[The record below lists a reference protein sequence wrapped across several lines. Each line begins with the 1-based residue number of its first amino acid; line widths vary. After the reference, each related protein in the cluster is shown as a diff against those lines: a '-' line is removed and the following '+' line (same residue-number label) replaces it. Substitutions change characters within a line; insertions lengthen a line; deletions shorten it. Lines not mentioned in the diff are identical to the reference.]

1 MTPFAEY
8 EDRFGL
14 PLFAKRGLTL
24 IRGSNALLWDD
35 QGRQYIDCTGGHGVV
50 NIGHANEQVAEAI
63 AQQAKKLIT
72 CTGSFYNDQRA
83 LLLKKLIEITPDS
96 LQKAFLCN
104 SGTEAVEAALKLAR
118 LSTGKNEFICARR
131 GFHGRTM
138 GALSATFNPQY
149 KRDFEPLVPG
159 FHFVPYND
167 FEALKQAVTENTA
180 AVLLEVVQGEGG
192 VHIGQRNYFEKVQ
205 TFCREQNILLIIDE
219 VQTGFGRTGK
229 MFASQHYDLQPDIM
243 CVAKGIAGGFPMG
256 ATLCSEK
263 IKVGSGKHGTTFGGN
278 PLACAAALATIK
290 FIEENQLPE
299 KAKEKGQYFKEKF
312 KANELPVVKELRQIG
327 LMIGIEL
334 RSKAQPFIQALQERG
349 VLVIP
354 AGPMV
359 LRLLPP
365 LTIEYELLDEV
376 IEKLHT
382 VLSSEQR
389 ITNSE

>member
-1 MTPFAEY
+1 MNPYVEY

-24 IRGSNALLWDD
+24 IRGKNALLWDD
-35 QGRQYIDCTGGHGVV
+35 QGRQFIDCTGGHGVV
-50 NIGHANEQVAEAI
+50 NIGHANEQVANAI
-63 AQQAKKLIT
+63 AEQAKKLIT

-83 LLLKKLIEITPDS
+83 LLLKKLIEITPNS

-104 SGTEAVEAALKLAR
+104 SGTEAIEAALKFAR
-118 LSTGKNEFICARR
+118 LTSGKSDFVCARR

-159 FHFVPYND
+159 FHFVPFND
-167 FEALKQAVTENTA
+167 FEALKKAVTKNTA

-192 VHIGQRNYFEKVQ
+192 VHIGQREYFEKVQ
-205 TFCREQNILLIIDE
+205 AFCREQNILFIIDE

-243 CVAKGIAGGFPMG
+243 CVAKGIAGGVPMG

-263 IKVGSGKHGTTFGGN
+263 ITASSGKHGSTFGGN
-278 PLACAAALATIK
+278 PLACAAALATIQ
-290 FIEENQLPE
+290 FLEDNRLPE
-299 KAKEKGQYFKEKF
+299 QAHEKGQYFREKF
-312 KANELPVVKELRQIG
+312 KVNELPVVKELRQIG

-334 RSKAQPFIQALQERG
+334 KTKAQPYIEALQERG

-376 IEKLHT
+376 IKNLHE
-382 VLSSEQR
+382 VL
-389 ITNSE
+389 TG